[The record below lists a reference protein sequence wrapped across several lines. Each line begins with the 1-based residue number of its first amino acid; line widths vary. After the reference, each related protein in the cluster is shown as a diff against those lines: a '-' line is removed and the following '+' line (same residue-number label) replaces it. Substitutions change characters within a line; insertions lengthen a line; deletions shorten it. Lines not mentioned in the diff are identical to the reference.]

1 MHRKPWD
8 HVLNDR
14 ESHVERILTR
24 NGRSLESLP
33 IQAMLGID
41 NVAVQQTVRLAF
53 PLTAFEQPI
62 PRQAQL

>member
-33 IQAMLGID
+33 REAMLGID